1 METLIIGYGNTLRSD
16 DGAGQAVA
24 EAIANRALPG
34 VRSLSVHQLTPDLAA
49 DMATVDRVLFVD
61 AVLSRDDVPPR
72 VQIQPLD
79 PQSPNNSLG
88 HHCDPRSIL
97 AFSGLLFDRIPDAY
111 WVWIP
116 AVNFEF
122 GETFSEVTQRAIDVA
137 VNQIANI
144 CRGEAFAGKDGKST
158 QKNHAKAS
166 PTPIKKRRK
175 T

>member
-34 VRSLSVHQLTPDLAA
+34 VRVLSVHQLTPDLAA
-49 DMATVDRVLFVD
+49 EIATVDRVLFVD
-61 AVLSRDDVPPR
+61 AVLWRDDLPPR
-72 VQIQPLD
+72 VQIQRLD

-97 AFSGLLFDRIPDAY
+97 ALSGLLFDRIPDAY
-111 WVWIP
+111 WVLIP
-116 AVNFEF
+116 ALNFEF
-122 GETFSEVTQRAIDVA
+122 GETFSEVTQMAIDVA

-144 CRGEAFAGKDGKST
+144 CRGEAFARKSLT
-158 QKNHAKAS
+158 PIPEAHKNAS
-166 PTPIKKRRK
+166 PAPTKRGGY
-175 T
+175 